1 MHLYNLNKNKILI
14 YKYFNSNSAMLYSF
28 IFIICLSIIPYII
41 HSKTIYYKEFYTA
54 IQFSSSIV
62 AYIAAFTCLMYFMAT
77 KEEFYIIIALIY
89 FISAS
94 NEFARVVIRILS
106 HKAISSNF
114 LIDYVRTTHILN
126 KVLLSLVLLLA
137 CFYSNKLSK
146 ISKKRITLLFFVSIS
161 IIFTALCGIL
171 LIKFFGYT
179 KMLYNLSIF
188 ISIFSLFVA
197 SSYFIFSTLKKKKDI
212 FSSMLL
218 ASFIFIFFGQIYL
231 LFSKTHYDI
240 SFVISSISD
249 MIGNAMPILGISIQF
264 VSEIKKVNL
273 RIEQCN
279 KLQGKL
285 NKFYRVVEE
294 SPNMIAFLDE
304 KGKFQ
309 YMNPSFKSTLIN
321 KNQNYIGKSVSEV
334 YDSSKID
341 VHHANIKNNL
351 KNSNAW
357 SGRVS
362 IPLNE
367 NESLVYKCSVFKLIS
382 EKLKENNYVIISED
396 VSESSKIEEKL
407 KKSEKKLREITDNMI
422 DIICK
427 VDRDGV
433 IEYIS
438 SSYCNLSKR
447 NYKEFR
453 SKHVYE
459 IIHPED
465 LNLVEEVYSRVKNS
479 GISESVEYRL
489 KIFNNEYIWVESIV
503 GVLLDDAGEING
515 AIISSRDITDKRKL
529 VETMEYDRIKTEFF
543 ANISHEL
550 RTPINVIF
558 SALQVVEMYSFSHK
572 TSSDISKYNKI
583 MKQNCYR
590 LLRLVN
596 NLIDITKIDSGYL
609 KLQLGNHDIIKIVE
623 DITMSVV
630 DYAENKGI
638 SIIFDT
644 DIEEKVIACDPDK
657 IERIVMNLL
666 SNSVKFTPEKG
677 RIYVSIYNG
686 EKDRLYISVKDSGR
700 GIPKEKLDII
710 FERFR
715 QVDKS
720 LARDHEGSGIGLSLV
735 KSLVELHGGRIKV
748 ESEVGLG
755 SDFRIELPCRYIED
769 DNVLY
774 DINEIKQS
782 HIERINIEFSD
793 IYGINY

>member
-1 MHLYNLNKNKILI
+1 MQLYNLNKNKIFT
-14 YKYFNSNSAMLYSF
+14 YKYFNSNNTMLYSF
-28 IFIICLSIIPYII
+28 IIIICLSIVPYII
-41 HSKTIYYKEFYTA
+41 HSKTVYYKEFYIA
-54 IQFSSSIV
+54 IQFSSAIV
-62 AYIAAFTCLMYFMAT
+62 GYIAAFTCLMYFLAT

-94 NEFARVVIRILS
+94 DEFARVIIRILR
-106 HKAISSNF
+106 HKGVSSSF
-114 LIDYVRTTHILN
+114 IIDYVRTSHILN
-126 KVLLSLVLLLA
+126 KVLLSLVLFLA
-137 CFYSNKLSK
+137 CYYSNKLSR
-146 ISKKRITLLFFVSIS
+146 IIKKRVTLLFHILLS
-161 IIFTALCGIL
+161 IIFTTLCGMFL
-171 LIKFFGYT
+171 TKFFGYSKT
-179 KMLYNLSIF
+179 IYNLSITISILSLF
-188 ISIFSLFVA
+188 ISST
-197 SSYFIFSTLKKKKDI
+197 YFIFSTLKKKKDI

-231 LFSKTHYDI
+231 LFSKANYDI
-240 SFVISSISD
+240 SFVVSSISD
-249 MIGNAMPILGISIQF
+249 MLGNVMPILGISIQF

-304 KGKFQ
+304 SGKFQ
-309 YMNPSFKSTLIN
+309 YMNPSFKGTLTN
-321 KNQNYIGKSVSEV
+321 RNQHYVGKRISEV
-334 YDSSKID
+334 YNNSKVDI
-341 VHHANIKNNL
+341 HHDNIKNSL
-351 KNSNAW
+351 KNSNSW
-357 SGRVS
+357 SGIVD

-367 NESLVYKCSVFKLIS
+367 NENLVYKCSVFKLIS
-382 EKLKENNYVIISED
+382 EKLREDNYVIISED
-396 VSESSKIEEKL
+396 VSESNKIEEKL

-427 VDRDGV
+427 VDRDGI

-453 SKHVYE
+453 GKHVYE

-465 LNLVEEVYSRVKNS
+465 LNLVDEVYRRVKNS
-479 GISESVEYRL
+479 GISERVEYRL
-489 KIFNNEYIWVESIV
+489 KIFNNEYIWVESII
-503 GVLLDDAGEING
+503 GVLLDDTGEING
-515 AIISSRDITDKRKL
+515 GIVSSRDITDKRKL

-558 SALQVVEMYSFSHK
+558 SALQVVEMYSFNDNTFSHI
-572 TSSDISKYNKI
+572 TRYNKI

-590 LLRLVN
+590 LLRLVS

-638 SIIFDT
+638 NIIFDT

-666 SNSVKFTPEKG
+666 SNAVKFTQEKG
-677 RIYVSIYNG
+677 SIYVSIHNG
-686 EKDRLYISVKDSGR
+686 REDNLYISVKDSGR

-735 KSLVELHGGRIKV
+735 KSLVELHGGSVKV

-755 SDFRIELPCRYIED
+755 SNFIIKLPCRYVED
-769 DNVLY
+769 DEVLY

-782 HIERINIEFSD
+782 HIERISIEFSD